1 MKRHPSIVVLS
12 RDHQKGLM
20 LAQLLKK
27 DAPLYKGLP
36 TDIEG
41 KMNYAKETF
50 QNDLIQH
57 FSDEEK
63 ILFPSVKGRD
73 TACDQLI
80 RDLCDEHK
88 YFREKIPSLKN
99 SNELAD
105 ELNII
110 GYKLEEHI
118 RKEERVLFNL
128 IQNLLDETELEDVK
142 LKIEK
147 SRENFTKAC
156 KKNKI

>member
-1 MKRHPSIVVLS
+1 MKRHESIAVLS

-27 DAPLYKGLP
+27 DAPAYKGLP
-36 TDIEG
+36 DDLIG

-63 ILFPSVKGRD
+63 ILFPSVIGRSL
-73 TACDQLI
+73 TCDKLI
-80 RDLCDEHK
+80 NELYEEHK
-88 YFREKIPSLKN
+88 YFNEKISSLKD
-99 SNELAD
+99 SFDLA
-105 ELNII
+105 EQLNLI
-110 GYKLEEHI
+110 GHKLEEHI
-118 RKEERVLFNL
+118 RKEERVLFNM
-128 IQNLLDETELEDVK
+128 IQDLLNESELEDVK

-147 SRENFTKAC
+147 SREDFNKAC
-156 KKNKI
+156 KKNQI

>member
-1 MKRHPSIVVLS
+1 MKRHESIAVLS

-27 DAPLYKGLP
+27 DAPAYKGLP
-36 TDIEG
+36 GDLIG

-63 ILFPSVKGRD
+63 ILFPSVKGRAS
-73 TACDQLI
+73 TCDKLI
-80 RDLCDEHK
+80 NELCEEHK
-88 YFREKIPSLKN
+88 YFNEKISSLKN
-99 SNELAD
+99 STDLAD
-105 ELNII
+105 QLNLI
-110 GYKLEEHI
+110 GHKLEEHI
-118 RKEERVLFNL
+118 RKEERVLFNR
-128 IQNLLDETELEDVK
+128 IQDLLNESELEDVK

-147 SRENFTKAC
+147 SREDFNKAC
-156 KKNKI
+156 KKNQI